1 MSNRRG
7 QWGHRAQLLGVT
19 DNKLETWRIDGYTA
33 SCRRGWQGQAVSPP
47 QSKAQ
52 ARRFTT
58 SRSANLGFCG
68 DGSGWVGRSAYH
80 GWPQPCTLWPWKPP
94 AEGRVAEGGGD
105 GHGPL
110 NHSSSS
116 SVQEALTTSVQPSS
130 ECGCG
135 TGHLPTA
142 IAAAFHVVR
151 TLVVQL
157 ALVLADTKLGEVHTG
172 AGTLLFKVTFF
183 LCHSRWLCPW
193 WWWRGG
199 DLTSL

>member
-7 QWGHRAQLLGVT
+7 QRGYRAQLLGVT

-94 AEGRVAEGGGD
+94 AEGRVAEGVVMD
-105 GHGPL
+105 MAPL
-110 NHSSSS
+110 ITLLLQVSRKPLPPLCSLPVDKGQCQTMVLRWYYNTKSGRC
-116 SVQEALTTSVQPSS
+116 ERFGYG
-130 ECGCG
+130 GCG
-135 TGHLPTA
+135 GN
-142 IAAAFHVVR
+142 
-151 TLVVQL
+151 
-157 ALVLADTKLGEVHTG
+157 ENN
-172 AGTLLFKVTFF
+172 F
-183 LCHSRWLCPW
+183 LNRNICR
-193 WWWRGG
+193 
-199 DLTSL
+199 LTCRRS